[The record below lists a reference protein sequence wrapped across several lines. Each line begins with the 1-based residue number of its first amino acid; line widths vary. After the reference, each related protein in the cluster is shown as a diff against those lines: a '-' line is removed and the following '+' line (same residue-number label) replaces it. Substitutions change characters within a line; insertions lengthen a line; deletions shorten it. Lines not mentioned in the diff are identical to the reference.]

1 MLDPDIQ
8 NRRRAFQVL
17 RSRLMDQKLTQ
28 EMAERRATRRNLV
41 RGADRSEKIRTYNY
55 AQASFPC
62 LFCLLKSNK
71 LPLEQDRV
79 TDHRIGLSLMNLTSV
94 MEGNGLQ
101 IFVDAVKK
109 HHEESIMEEMLD
121 IE

>member
-1 MLDPDIQ
+1 
-8 NRRRAFQVL
+8 
-17 RSRLMDQKLTQ
+17 MDRKISQ

-55 AQASFPC
+55 AQASFGD
-62 LFCLLKSNK
+62 LFSSSILTK
-71 LPLEQDRV
+71 LEQDRV

-94 MEGNGLQ
+94 MEGDGLQ

>member
-1 MLDPDIQ
+1 MQLEEIWYAGQTEARKSGHTTMLK
-8 NRRRAFQVL
+8 QVF
-17 RSRLMDQKLTQ
+17 
-28 EMAERRATRRNLV
+28 RNLFF
-41 RGADRSEKIRTYNY
+41 SSSILTT
-55 AQASFPC
+55 S
-62 LFCLLKSNK
+62 
-71 LPLEQDRV
+71 LEQDRV

-94 MEGNGLQ
+94 MEGDGLQ